1 MILSNE
7 PIRDAFVAAGY
18 EFVQLEP
25 RIPDAKTNWRPDVVA
40 WAADVAGTL
49 VPWAVV
55 ETKKSSGAIH
65 PEIGLSVLARARDL
79 LGTVDHYV
87 VVNDT
92 EWYRADP
99 GIQRL
104 VKVDGPAA
112 PPNGGEGEI
121 ADVDFATALLSED
134 LWKAAS
140 RTRDRGAAVLDY
152 VSGPEISLDLEGF
165 RTATGSWVPIRR
177 ETLWQARRRAI
188 VDFERRGKEAGI
200 YTSPRGIAQVVAQLA
215 GSRLTWD
222 LLDPFCGAGSFLWEA
237 VDYAQE
243 HGTGLNTVLGY
254 DINQRTA
261 EVARSIAN
269 AAPVP
274 VEIIAADA
282 LTTDLPLSTCV
293 VAGPPFGL
301 KLQEHHELLDG
312 STTRDGDLVVL
323 DRMVRLLGSGG
334 RAVLHLPVGITF
346 RATGERYRQFLATQF
361 RVAAILGL
369 PSGAVVGTGIRSI
382 LMVIENAA
390 PTDTF
395 VAQLGEDWESQLA
408 AGGAA
413 LGAALAHIEGARP

>member
-1 MILSNE
+1 MSNE
-7 PIRDAFVAAGY
+7 QIRDAVVAAGY
-18 EFVQLEP
+18 QFVQLEP
-25 RIPDAKTNWRPDVVA
+25 RVPDAKTGWRPDVVA
-40 WAADVAGTL
+40 WAADAAGTL

-55 ETKKSSGAIH
+55 ETKKSFGTVH
-65 PEIGLSVLARARDL
+65 PEIGLSALARARDL

-87 VVNDT
+87 VVNNT
-92 EWYRADP
+92 EWYQADP

-104 VKVDGPAA
+104 VKVDGPAS

-121 ADVDFATALLSED
+121 ADIDFATSLLSEG

-140 RTRDRGAAVLDY
+140 RMRDRGAPVVDY
-152 VSGPEISLDLEGF
+152 VFGTERSLDLGGF
-165 RTATGSWVPIRR
+165 RTATGSSVHIKR
-177 ETLWQARRRAI
+177 ETLWQAGRRAI

-200 YTSPRGIAQVVAQLA
+200 YTSPKGIAQAVAQLA
-215 GSRLTWD
+215 GSRLTRD

-237 VDYAQE
+237 IDYAQE
-243 HGTGLNTVLGY
+243 HGIGLNTALGC
-254 DINQRTA
+254 DINVRTA
-261 EVARSIAN
+261 AVATSIGRAS
-269 AAPVP
+269 PVP
-274 VEIIAADA
+274 VEITAADA
-282 LTTDLPLSTCV
+282 LTADLPLSTCV
-293 VAGPPFGL
+293 VSAPPFGL

-346 RATGERYRQFLATQF
+346 RAAGERYRQFLATRF

-413 LGAALAHIEGARP
+413 LGAALAHIDGARP